1 MLIRKAK
8 ISDLNE
14 VISLLNDDSLGS
26 DRESVSKK
34 DKQKYMSA
42 FSELLGSN
50 YFDIF
55 VMEQKGEV
63 IGFYQ
68 IMYLPH
74 ISFKGASRAQIESV
88 RIRSDIRGQGLGTQL
103 IRHSIERGRKRG
115 CAVFQL
121 TSNKQRIKAK
131 KFYDKLGL
139 IASHEGY
146 KFYY

>member
-1 MLIRKAK
+1 
-8 ISDLNE
+8 
-14 VISLLNDDSLGS
+14 
-26 DRESVSKK
+26 
-34 DKQKYMSA
+34 
-42 FSELLGSN
+42 
-50 YFDIF
+50 
-55 VMEQKGEV
+55 
-63 IGFYQ
+63 
-68 IMYLPH
+68 MYLYH
-74 ISFKGASRAQIESV
+74 LSFKESSRAQIESA
-88 RIRSDIRGQGLGTQL
+88 RIRFNMREHGFGTQL

>member
-26 DRESVSKK
+26 DRESASKK
-34 DKQKYMSA
+34 DKQKYISA

-68 IMYLPH
+68 IM
-74 ISFKGASRAQIESV
+74 
-88 RIRSDIRGQGLGTQL
+88 
-103 IRHSIERGRKRG
+103 
-115 CAVFQL
+115 
-121 TSNKQRIKAK
+121 
-131 KFYDKLGL
+131 
-139 IASHEGY
+139 
-146 KFYY
+146 